1 MNKPGGYIDVD
12 RLQADTTL
20 ETAASKCGIPL
31 DVKGS
36 GPEIRMDCPCG
47 CAGDHCGR
55 KEIAINTE
63 NPQKVFQ
70 CHAYQCGFRG
80 NLLTLM
86 HGFLTQSKPSGGK
99 LKGDEFQRVKKVLA
113 SSGESAASRPDPNPK
128 SAAGESTT
136 PPTLREHRPHR
147 LARGTCPRT
156 AQHRRQA
163 ATRRLEDEPDRRRVH
178 PPPSLPFF

>member
-12 RLQADTTL
+12 RLQAETTL

-36 GPEIRMDCPCG
+36 GPEVRMDCLFG
-47 CAGDHCGR
+47 CAGDHYGR

-86 HGFLTQSKPSGGK
+86 HGFLTQSKPNGGK
-99 LKGDEFQRVKKVLA
+99 LK
-113 SSGESAASRPDPNPK
+113 
-128 SAAGESTT
+128 
-136 PPTLREHRPHR
+136 
-147 LARGTCPRT
+147 
-156 AQHRRQA
+156 
-163 ATRRLEDEPDRRRVH
+163 
-178 PPPSLPFF
+178 